1 MTLNIGRHLLDMKII
16 FKIIEYLPET
26 EQVVV
31 SFCRQN
37 APKSIDDYCPVVI
50 DCKYIDNTDRVN
62 LIESLFQLGM
72 PIIKQQESEEVT
84 PESNVA
90 SEMFFGKS
98 YDDFIGKVVAID
110 TNELQ
115 SIKSKRMRRIDIE

>member
-1 MTLNIGRHLLDMKII
+1 MKII
-16 FKIIEYLPET
+16 FKIVEYLPDT

-37 APKSIDDYCPVVI
+37 APKSIDDYYPVVI

-98 YDDFIGKVVAID
+98 YYDFIGKVVSID
-110 TNELQ
+110 TDELQ

>member
-1 MTLNIGRHLLDMKII
+1 MKII

-26 EQVVV
+26 EQVLV

-37 APKSIDDYCPVVI
+37 APKSIDDYSPVVI

-62 LIESLFQLGM
+62 LIESLFQLGLS
-72 PIIKQQESEEVT
+72 IINEQESEEIT
-84 PESNVA
+84 LESNIA
-90 SEMFFGKS
+90 GEMFFGKS
-98 YDDFIGKVVAID
+98 YDDFVGKVVAID
-110 TNELQ
+110 TRELR